1 MILYFDESRFGT
13 RSKRGR
19 GWFPKGVRTKSKVK
33 LGFDNFYLY
42 TAVNPNTGYHFS
54 YIMPKINTYFLNE
67 FLEALSIDLKG
78 ENFLL
83 IMDGA
88 KFHRSKHLVVPS
100 NIKIEILPPYSPELN
115 PVERLWAYIKSK
127 ILRNKYYEKLEE
139 LEEAADLFLYDLE
152 YKTVK
157 KICQKIEGLYN

>member
-1 MILYFDESRFGT
+1 M
-13 RSKRGR
+13 RGLIIPIQY
-19 GWFPKGVRTKSKVK
+19 PKIVRTKTKVK
-33 LGFDNFYLY
+33 LGFYNFYLY

-54 YIMPKINTYFLNE
+54 YIMPKINTDFLNE
-67 FLEALSIDLKG
+67 YLEALTIDLNR
-78 ENFLL
+78 ENIIL

-88 KFHRSKHLVVPS
+88 SFHRSKNLVVPS

-115 PVERLWAYIKSK
+115 PVERFWAYIKSK

-139 LEEAADLFLYDLE
+139 LEDVTDLFLYDLE

-157 KICQKIEGLYN
+157 KICKKIEGLYD